1 MTQPNLLLKQYFEYV
16 WEADTKT
23 MPRYQR
29 TIVQG
34 LRITHLV
41 VRDLMDGMLTL
52 QAMSLVYTTLLSI
65 VPLLAVSFSVL
76 KGFGVHNQVEPML
89 LNLLQPLGEKGVEI
103 TERIIGF
110 VENTRAGVLGSL
122 GLALLFYTVVS
133 LIQKIERSFNYT
145 WRVTEQ
151 RPFAQRFSDYLSVV
165 LLGPLLIFTALG
177 VTASISGSS
186 VLQQLHQFEAIDWV
200 IRFVGRLIPYLLVI
214 AAFTIVYIFVPNTRV
229 KLKSA
234 LIAAVV
240 SGVLWETTGWIFA
253 SFVVTSAKY
262 AAIYS
267 AFATLIIF
275 MIWLYVCWMIL
286 LIGASIAFYVQYPEY
301 RTLQQREF
309 SLSNRMKERI
319 ALLAMSIISGN
330 YYANREPLTAQQ
342 VAQRI
347 NITPEIIKPIIDQ
360 LLQSHLLV
368 KTDGLKTGLLPAQ
381 PPDVQK
387 VIDILRV
394 IRKAEEHGGGSV
406 ESLPKVDSI
415 DTLYEKMNSALDQ
428 GFGDV
433 TLKDVSIY
441 EPQEAL
447 DSSGNSGEVI
457 GKIKQDTSSNKTDN
471 S

>member
-1 MTQPNLLLKQYFEYV
+1 MRKPNLLLKNYYDFV
-16 WEADTKT
+16 WGSDSKQL
-23 MPRYQR
+23 PQFQR
-29 TIVQG
+29 SLVQA
-34 LRITHLV
+34 LRISQLV
-41 VRDLMDGMLTL
+41 VRDLLDGMLTL

-89 LNLLQPLGEKGVEI
+89 LNLLQPLGDKGVEI
-103 TERIIGF
+103 TQRIIEF
-110 VENTRAGVLGSL
+110 VENTKAGVLGSL

-177 VTASISGSS
+177 VTASISSS
-186 VLQQLHQFEAIDWV
+186 TVLQQLHQYETIDWF
-200 IRFVGRLIPYLLVI
+200 IRFIGRLVPYLLVI
-214 AAFTIVYIFVPNTRV
+214 TAFTIVYIFVPNTRV
-229 KLKSA
+229 KFKSA
-234 LIAAVV
+234 LIAAIV

-253 SFVVTSAKY
+253 SFVVSSAKY

-301 RTLQQREF
+301 RTLQQRNF
-309 SLSNRMKERI
+309 HLSNRMKERI

-330 YYANREPLTAQQ
+330 YYANRDPLTTQQ

-347 NITPEIIKPIIDQ
+347 NITPGLIKPIIDQ
-360 LLQSHLLV
+360 LLNYKVLITTNGS
-368 KTDGLKTGLLPAQ
+368 KPGLLPAQ
-381 PPDVQK
+381 PPEVQK

-394 IRKAEEHGGGSV
+394 VRKAEEHSGGSV
-406 ESLPKVDSI
+406 ELLPKF
-415 DTLYEKMNSALDQ
+415 DTIEILYEKMNSALDQ

-433 TLKDVSIY
+433 TLKDIS
-441 EPQEAL
+441 L
-447 DSSGNSGEVI
+447 
-457 GKIKQDTSSNKTDN
+457 IKQDTQSADTAQSSNESNKETSTAKTEA
-471 S
+471 SG